1 MPCTP
6 VYFTF
11 DFALQSYAHS
21 SSYRKP
27 QLCKPASSCPSLS
40 LPAHYTF
47 PQALNPPP
55 CMLSQV
61 QENWAVCGEPF
72 EFALCIR
79 IPYCEVPCRLT
90 VGQLPCCS
98 LPKSFHKSILAFT
111 FTDYRIRTD
120 SRSGVHIKTAY
131 WSRVLKVGKSNGC
144 RMSTEESRK
153 AEGKLGRIWALIN
166 PEKDPSKFTE
176 ALKFSCPW
184 RTSSM

>member
-1 MPCTP
+1 MSLGFYYLLLLSFLTPLWLVWGTHQGLHSVPCTP

-47 PQALNPPP
+47 PQALNPRP

-79 IPYCEVPCRLT
+79 IPYCEVPQAHCRAAGLAVLFLSHST
-90 VGQLPCCS
+90 VNTSIHFHWLSGQNRFQEWSTHQNS
-98 LPKSFHKSILAFT
+98 LLEQSVKG
-111 FTDYRIRTD
+111 R
-120 SRSGVHIKTAY
+120 
-131 WSRVLKVGKSNGC
+131 KV
-144 RMSTEESRK
+144 
-153 AEGKLGRIWALIN
+153 
-166 PEKDPSKFTE
+166 
-176 ALKFSCPW
+176 
-184 RTSSM
+184 

>member
-1 MPCTP
+1 MLTALKEDLSLVSGTHISEAHECLLTPAPGDPCTITFSLLHQFYHSSCSGNVFGFYYHLLLSLLTPLWLVWGTHQGLHSVPCTP

-47 PQALNPPP
+47 PQALNPCP

-61 QENWAVCGEPF
+61 QENWAVCREPF

-79 IPYCEVPCRLT
+79 IPYCEVLHRLT
-90 VGQLPCCS
+90 VGQLPV
-98 LPKSFHKSILAFT
+98 A
-111 FTDYRIRTD
+111 
-120 SRSGVHIKTAY
+120 
-131 WSRVLKVGKSNGC
+131 VLLLSH
-144 RMSTEESRK
+144 STSQY
-153 AEGKLGRIWALIN
+153 
-166 PEKDPSKFTE
+166 
-176 ALKFSCPW
+176 
-184 RTSSM
+184 